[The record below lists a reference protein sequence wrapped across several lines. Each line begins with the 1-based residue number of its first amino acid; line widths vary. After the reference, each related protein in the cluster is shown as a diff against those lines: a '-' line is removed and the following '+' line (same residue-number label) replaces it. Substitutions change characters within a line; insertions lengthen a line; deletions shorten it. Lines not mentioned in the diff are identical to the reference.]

1 MPECRTKKR
10 NGLNGYAT
18 TKIQQVK
25 TTENYDKY
33 KRQRN
38 KVNNLIKRGKQNYNK
53 SLLDENTKNATSFW
67 RTLKSI
73 FPTKPK
79 SKLTTT
85 TFKVNEEEISNK
97 ETIANGFGKFF
108 SSKATTLLET
118 LHPIKDFVYQ
128 KSVNV

>member
-1 MPECRTKKR
+1 MLQRKFSKS
-10 NGLNGYAT
+10 
-18 TKIQQVK
+18 K

-85 TFKVNEEEISNK
+85 AFKVSEEEISNK
-97 ETIANGFGKFF
+97 ETIANGFGKFY

-118 LHPIKDFVYQ
+118 LHPIKDFV
-128 KSVNV
+128 